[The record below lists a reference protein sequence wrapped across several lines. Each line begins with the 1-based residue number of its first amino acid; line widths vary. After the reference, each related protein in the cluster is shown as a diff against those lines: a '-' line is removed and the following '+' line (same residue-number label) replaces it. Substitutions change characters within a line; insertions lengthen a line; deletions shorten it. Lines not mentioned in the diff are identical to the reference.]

1 MTTDNLQNLSVNALV
16 DRFATIGVE
25 QYKAKDAE
33 QDERYKELF
42 YKMYDIQEELKRR
55 QGDERRA
62 LIMLFDYPNMQVRLM
77 AAQYALAVAP
87 QAARRAIE
95 AIAASTWAPQCYDAR
110 MCLHM
115 LDEGTFVPN

>member
-77 AAQYALAVAP
+77 AAKYALAVAP

>member
-1 MTTDNLQNLSVNALV
+1 
-16 DRFATIGVE
+16 
-25 QYKAKDAE
+25 
-33 QDERYKELF
+33 
-42 YKMYDIQEELKRR
+42 MYDIQEEVKRR

-62 LIMLFDYPNMQVRLM
+62 LIVLFDYPNMQVRLM
-77 AAQYALAVAP
+77 AAQYALAGAP

>member
-1 MTTDNLQNLSVNALV
+1 MTTDNLENLSVNALV

-77 AAQYALAVAP
+77 AAKYALAVAP
-87 QAARRAIE
+87 QAARRSDRGDCGVDLG
-95 AIAASTWAPQCYDAR
+95 AAV
-110 MCLHM
+110 L
-115 LDEGTFVPN
+115 

>member
-77 AAQYALAVAP
+77 AAKYALAVAP

-115 LDEGTFVPN
+115 LDEGKFIPD

>member
-1 MTTDNLQNLSVNALV
+1 MTTDNLENLNVNVLV
-16 DRFATIGVE
+16 DRFAAIGVE
-25 QYKAKDAE
+25 QYKASDAE
-33 QDERYKELF
+33 EDERYKELF

-115 LDEGTFVPN
+115 LDKGTFVPN

>member
-1 MTTDNLQNLSVNALV
+1 MTTDNLENLSVNALV

-77 AAQYALAVAP
+77 AAKYALAVAP

-115 LDEGTFVPN
+115 LDEGKFIPD

>member
-1 MTTDNLQNLSVNALV
+1 MTTDNLENLSVNALV

-62 LIMLFDYPNMQVRLM
+62 LIVLFDYPNMQVRLM

-87 QAARRAIE
+87 QAERRAIE
-95 AIAASTWAPQCYDAR
+95 AIVATTWAPQCYDAR

-115 LDEGTFVPN
+115 LDEGKFIPD

>member
-33 QDERYKELF
+33 EDERYKELF
-42 YKMYDIQEELKRR
+42 YKMNDIQEELKRC

-62 LIMLFDYPNMQVRLM
+62 LIKLFDYPNMQVRLM
-77 AAQYALAVAP
+77 AAKYALAVAP

-115 LDEGTFVPN
+115 LDEGKFIPA

>member
-1 MTTDNLQNLSVNALV
+1 MTTDNLENLSVNALV

-33 QDERYKELF
+33 QDERYRELF

-77 AAQYALAVAP
+77 AAKYALAVAP

-115 LDEGTFVPN
+115 LDGGKFIPA

>member
-1 MTTDNLQNLSVNALV
+1 MTPDNLENLSVNALV

-62 LIMLFDYPNMQVRLM
+62 LIVLFDYPNMQVRLM
-77 AAQYALAVAP
+77 AAQYALAGAP

>member
-62 LIMLFDYPNMQVRLM
+62 LIVLFDYPNMQVRLM
-77 AAQYALAVAP
+77 AAQYALAGAP

>member
-1 MTTDNLQNLSVNALV
+1 
-16 DRFATIGVE
+16 
-25 QYKAKDAE
+25 
-33 QDERYKELF
+33 
-42 YKMYDIQEELKRR
+42 
-55 QGDERRA
+55 
-62 LIMLFDYPNMQVRLM
+62 MLFDYPNMQVRLM

>member
-1 MTTDNLQNLSVNALV
+1 MTTDNLENLSVNALV

-62 LIMLFDYPNMQVRLM
+62 LIVLFDYPNMQVRLM
-77 AAQYALAVAP
+77 AAQYALAGAP

>member
-1 MTTDNLQNLSVNALV
+1 MTTDNLENLSVNALV